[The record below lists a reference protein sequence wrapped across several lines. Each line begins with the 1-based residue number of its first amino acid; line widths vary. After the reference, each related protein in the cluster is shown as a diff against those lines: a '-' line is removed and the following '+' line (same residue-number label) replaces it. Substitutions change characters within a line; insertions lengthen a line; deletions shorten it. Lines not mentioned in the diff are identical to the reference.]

1 MKISALMPVTKWSR
15 KYNKDW
21 LRPDIIAGVT
31 VGAVMIPESM
41 AYVSLANLP
50 PEIGLY
56 SAMIALFVYVIFGS
70 SRQLSVG
77 PLSTLSIL
85 VGSTLG
91 ALMIT
96 DAAQYALIASLVAV
110 IAGLLALL
118 SWVLRLGFIVKFIS
132 KPVLTG
138 FLAGLALYIV
148 SGQITKLFGIPA
160 GTGTFFERIYYLIIH
175 LDQTNLPTL
184 AVGVAGILFLFLANK
199 KFPKLPNTLILVLGS
214 IVLLTYTNL
223 ASLGVKVVGH
233 IPQGIP
239 TFIFPDP
246 TLLDVNIL
254 ITLAATVFLISY
266 MEGYLIA
273 AEYAT
278 KNRYKIDK
286 NQELL
291 ALGAS
296 NIAVGL
302 FQGLPVGGA
311 LSRTAIN
318 DESGAKTQLA
328 GGVSGLIILLVL
340 VFLTGIFTNLPE
352 TILAAIVL
360 FIIRGLVN
368 IPHFRDIYYFS
379 KIEFTIALLTVF
391 FVLFFGAL
399 EGIVL
404 GVIMSVVGL
413 INKMYNPHIAVLGK
427 MPGKHQFL
435 DIKRRMEAQKIPKVL
450 IIRVDGSQIFL
461 NTEDVKNK
469 ILSLVDKDYKD
480 TELFILDLEATAF
493 IDHSAIEM
501 LEELYDE
508 LKLREITFKVANMYE
523 PIRDSLRKT
532 KLEKEIV
539 ESEVPLTIEDCIG
552 LWESEKKDISN
563 KKI

>member
-1 MKISALMPVTKWSR
+1 MKSFSSYVPITKWAR
-15 KYNKDW
+15 NYNKEW
-21 LRPDIIAGVT
+21 LRPDIIAGIT
-31 VGAVMIPESM
+31 VGAFIIPESI

-56 SAMIALFVYVIFGS
+56 SAMVAVFVYVIFGT
-70 SRQLSVG
+70 SRQLSIG

-91 ALMIT
+91 SLMIPN
-96 DAAQYALIASLVAV
+96 AAQYVMIASLIAV
-110 IAGLLALL
+110 IAGLLAII
-118 SWVLRLGFIVKFIS
+118 SWILRLGFIVKFIS

-138 FLAGLALYIV
+138 FLTGIALFIA
-148 SGQITKLFGIPA
+148 SGQIAKLFGISG
-160 GTGTFFERIYYLIIH
+160 GTGTFFERIYFFLMHIN
-175 LDQTNLPTL
+175 QTNLPSL
-184 AVGVAGILFLFLANK
+184 AVGVAGIIFLYLATK
-199 KFPKLPNTLILVLGS
+199 KFPKLPNTLFLVLGS
-214 IVLLTYTNL
+214 ILIVTITNL

-233 IPQGIP
+233 IPQGLPSLVI
-239 TFIFPDP
+239 PDP
-246 TLLDVNIL
+246 SLLDVNVL
-254 ITLAATVFLISY
+254 ITLAASVFLISY
-266 MEGYLIA
+266 MEGYLFA
-273 AEYAT
+273 AEYAA
-278 KNRYKIDK
+278 KNSYKIDK

-318 DESGAKTQLA
+318 NDSGAKTQLA
-328 GGVSGLIILLVL
+328 GGFSGLIVLLVL

-360 FIIRGLVN
+360 FVIKGLVD
-368 IPHFRDIYYFS
+368 IPHFRRIFNFS
-379 KIEFTIALLTVF
+379 KIEFGVALITLL

-399 EGIVL
+399 EGIVI

-427 MPGKHQFL
+427 MPGKDQFL
-435 DIKRRMEAQKIPKVL
+435 DIKRRPEAQIIPGVL

-461 NTEDVKNK
+461 NTEDIKNT
-469 ILSLVDKDYKD
+469 IINLVDVEYKN
-480 TELFILDLEATAF
+480 TKLFILDLEASAF
-493 IDHSAIEM
+493 IDHSGIEM
-501 LEELYDE
+501 LEDLYDE
-508 LKLREITFKVANMYE
+508 LKSRDIKLKAANMYG
-523 PIRDSLRKT
+523 PVRDSLQKT

-539 ESEVPLTIEDCIG
+539 ESKIPLTIEDCIE
-552 LWESEKKDISN
+552 LWELETRD
-563 KKI
+563 